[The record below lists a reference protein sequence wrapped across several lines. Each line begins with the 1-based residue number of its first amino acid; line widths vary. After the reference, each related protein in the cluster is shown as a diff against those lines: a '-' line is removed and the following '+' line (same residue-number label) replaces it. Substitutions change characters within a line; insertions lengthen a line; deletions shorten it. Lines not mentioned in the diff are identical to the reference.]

1 MKVIQWGIEKAE
13 KLLKKVS
20 VLSFI
25 APLATRIV
33 LGIAFIQA
41 GLGKWY
47 NMERTVHFF
56 DGLGIPFP
64 AANARFIATLEVV
77 GGALLLVG
85 LLTRLWAFMLSST
98 MVVALLT
105 ADGAALIASWTG
117 ASDKMPTDITAFTF
131 LLFLLWLIFYGAGSA
146 SVDQLFRRKFILKLE
161 GGR

>member
-1 MKVIQWGIEKAE
+1 MNAIKWSIETAK
-13 KLLKKVS
+13 KFLKKAS

-33 LGIAFIQA
+33 LGIAFIQT
-41 GLGKWY
+41 GLGKWH
-47 NMERTVHFF
+47 NIERTVHFF

-85 LLTRLWAFMLSST
+85 LLTRFWAFMLSST

-131 LLFLLWLIFYGAGSA
+131 LLFLLWLIFYGAGAA
-146 SVDQLFRRKFILKLE
+146 SVDCLLAKKFSLKLN